1 MMTTFNDEGC
11 PILATSI
18 VQVVKVTRRQRSRGY
33 THHDSPHQPRND
45 IKIKTKGNEG
55 RWSEMKVN
63 EGR

>member
-1 MMTTFNDEGC
+1 MRPTIGAWWPMNG
-11 PILATSI
+11 L
-18 VQVVKVTRRQRSRGY
+18 
-33 THHDSPHQPRND
+33 ND